1 MRLYAS
7 PFASSFAVRVAL
19 AEAGLKAETR
29 WVDLAARRCDDGT
42 DLFSINPKGQV
53 PVLALDSGSVL
64 TEATAILQYVGDAKP
79 KRLLAPPAATF
90 ERYRLQEWL
99 NFIATELHKT
109 LDLLLIL
116 PPMLDPATVE
126 AGRSLARRLVPE
138 RLETVARTLDT
149 RSFLL
154 GEYFTVADAY
164 LYAMLIWAR
173 HVEFDL
179 GRWSAL
185 GPYFARLS
193 NRPAIAR
200 VVEEERAVRR
210 RMAAAA

>member
-1 MRLYAS
+1 MKLYAS
-7 PFASSFAVRVAL
+7 PFASSIAVRIAL
-19 AEAGLKAETR
+19 AEAGLAADTI
-29 WVDLAARRCDDGT
+29 WVDLASRSADDGT
-42 DLFSINPKGQV
+42 DLRAVNPKGQV
-53 PVLALDSGSVL
+53 PVLALGDGAVL
-64 TEATAILQYVGDAKP
+64 TEAAAILQYVGDRKP
-79 KRLLAPPAATF
+79 ARQLVPPPATF

-126 AGRSLARRLVPE
+126 PARALSRQLIPD
-138 RLETVARTLDT
+138 RFATVARALDT

-173 HVEFDL
+173 YVEIDLAPWPAL
-179 GRWSAL
+179 GR
-185 GPYFARLS
+185 YFARLG

-200 VVEEERAVRR
+200 VVEEERSIRR

>member
-1 MRLYAS
+1 MKLYAS
-7 PFASSFAVRVAL
+7 PFASSIAVRIAL
-19 AEAGLKAETR
+19 AEAGLAAETR
-29 WVDLAARRCDDGT
+29 WVDLASRRT
-42 DLFSINPKGQV
+42 DEGIDLAAVNPKGQV
-53 PVLALDSGSVL
+53 PVLALCNGSVL
-64 TEATAILQYVGDAKP
+64 TEAAAILQYVGDRKP
-79 KRLLAPPAATF
+79 RLPLAPPPATF

-116 PPMLDPATVE
+116 PPMLDATTVE
-126 AGRSLARRLVPE
+126 ATRRLARQLLPGRFA
-138 RLETVARTLDT
+138 TVAQALDT

-173 HVEFDL
+173 HVEIDLAPWPVL
-179 GRWSAL
+179 GR
-185 GPYFARLS
+185 YFARLG

-200 VVEEERAVRR
+200 VVEEERSVRR
-210 RMAAAA
+210 RMASAA